1 VLRILVVIADPLSGN
16 LSPVAALQEWQA
28 IARAIAHQQAPVT
41 LCRLFPPTW
50 QQLRQTLLG
59 RLGSFDV
66 IHFIGHGN
74 ASELVMEDEL
84 GLMDHVSAAD
94 MANAIAQRDAR
105 LVVLNACES
114 ESPAEVLV
122 QAGVP
127 AVVATARSI
136 SNQQAI
142 ILAQELYGALAAG
155 QPLAEAMAQAQTALR
170 RSEGREAS
178 AVPVV
183 VGDGSICFELPRT
196 DTRLPRSWTLSLPK
210 NNLRQPAAF
219 YGRREELQWGLHAL
233 AATDVRIVQ
242 ITGLGGI
249 GKTSF
254 GLQLA
259 YRSAWRFFGGV
270 VWIGA
275 DATGDSFDAYLM
287 RSAKKVLSSIQFT
300 GEPDSDLEAVLVEMG
315 QCPILLVFDDPDRLP
330 DEVRE
335 DLFLFLKRL
344 PLQSGSKVIVVTRT
358 RMPMLGDVDGMA
370 VITLRGLDPESACCF
385 LRRRAILQQVTE
397 LANAPD
403 TTLEAI
409 ADRLGHHPKM
419 MELTVGLVRTL
430 GLADGQRT
438 LSKLPDPFAQ
448 KLEAL
453 LAESMTMLAPAD
465 TEVLRMAATFVGP
478 FTKDWLAG
486 VGGPQVVHN
495 LSVLMDSNLID
506 RDQATDYY
514 ELHSVVRDYVAS
526 TMPSSPEHLQAHAR
540 FLSQRVPELA
550 LVLTTE
556 GVQSVR
562 REFDYMVDEVCEAVQ
577 RMGTQDDGESC
588 TTVRDLAAGVR
599 DYLHFHR
606 RDWAAI
612 QLLDKAAAEACRTV
626 GDQAGLGSSL
636 TSLGAALA
644 AQGKLDEGLAKC
656 SEGINYLIA
665 AGDTRSQSIGYGAQ
679 GFVNRLQGEMTLA
692 RQNYEQGLALARKA
706 GDLSLEIRHLSNL
719 GTMHRRAKD
728 WEAAEQLYQQALDL
742 ALKTDDQSSV
752 AILLDNLGAN
762 ARGRGNLDA
771 SLRYHQQAYQLKRA
785 IGDEVGLRMTR
796 TNLAATLKRLGR
808 AAEAIPLLKETLWDL
823 GEDAG
828 VLEWWQV
835 LLQLGRA
842 HRDIQE
848 WRQRGATTSWRY
860 RWQRQLSIQ
869 GESLCASAVS
879 GFATGERVI

>member
-1 VLRILVVIADPLSGN
+1 MLRILVVIADPLSGN

-28 IARAIAHQQAPVT
+28 IARAMAGQQAPVT

-59 RLGSFDV
+59 RPGSFDV

-74 ASELVMEDEL
+74 ASELVIEDEL
-84 GLMDHVSAAD
+84 GLIDHVSAAD
-94 MANAIAQRDAR
+94 LANAIAQRDAR
-105 LVVLNACES
+105 LVVLNVCES
-114 ESPAEVLV
+114 ESLAEVLV

-155 QPLAEAMAQAQTALR
+155 KPLAEAMAQAQTALR

-178 AVPVV
+178 GVPVV
-183 VGDGSICFELPRT
+183 VGDDSVCFELPRT
-196 DTRLPRSWTLSLPK
+196 DTRLPRSWTLNLPK

-219 YGRREELQWGLHAL
+219 YGRREELQWGLQAL

-259 YRSAWRFFGGV
+259 HRSAWRFFGGV
-270 VWIGA
+270 VWIGE

-287 RSAKKVLSSIQFT
+287 RSAKRVLSSIQFT
-300 GEPDSDLEAVLVEMG
+300 GEPASDREAVLAEMR
-315 QCPILLVFDDPDRLP
+315 QCPILLVLDDPDRLP

-344 PLQSGSKVIVVTRT
+344 PVQSGSKVIVVTRT

-370 VITLRGLDPESACCF
+370 VITLRGLDPESACRF

-430 GLADGQRT
+430 GLADGQLT

-465 TEVLRMAATFVGP
+465 TGILRMAATFVGP
-478 FTKDWLAG
+478 FTRDWLAG

-495 LSVLMDSNLID
+495 LSVLMDGNLVD
-506 RDQATDYY
+506 RDQATGYY
-514 ELHSVVRDYVAS
+514 ELHPIVRDYVAH

-562 REFDYMVDEVCEAVQ
+562 REFDYVVDEVREAVQ
-577 RMGTQDDGESC
+577 RMGTQDDGESR

-612 QLLDKAAAEACRTV
+612 QLLDKAAAEACRAL

-656 SEGINYLIA
+656 SEGVNHLIA
-665 AGDTRSQSIGYGAQ
+665 AGDTRSRSIGYGAL
-679 GFVNRLQGEMTLA
+679 GFVNRMRDEESLA
-692 RQNYEQGLALARKA
+692 QQSYEQGLALARDA

-719 GTMHRRAKD
+719 GTF
-728 WEAAEQLYQQALDL
+728 
-742 ALKTDDQSSV
+742 
-752 AILLDNLGAN
+752 
-762 ARGRGNLDA
+762 
-771 SLRYHQQAYQLKRA
+771 
-785 IGDEVGLRMTR
+785 
-796 TNLAATLKRLGR
+796 
-808 AAEAIPLLKETLWDL
+808 
-823 GEDAG
+823 
-828 VLEWWQV
+828 
-835 LLQLGRA
+835 
-842 HRDIQE
+842 
-848 WRQRGATTSWRY
+848 TTSRHISS
-860 RWQRQLSIQ
+860 R
-869 GESLCASAVS
+869 EP
-879 GFATGERVI
+879 